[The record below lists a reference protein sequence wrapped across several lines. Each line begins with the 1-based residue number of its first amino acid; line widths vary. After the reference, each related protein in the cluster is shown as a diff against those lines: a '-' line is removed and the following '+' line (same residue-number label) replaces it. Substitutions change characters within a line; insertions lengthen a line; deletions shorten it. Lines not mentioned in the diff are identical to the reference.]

1 MLFIKVSKILHKI
14 WPLLQLQGLC
24 WKEAM
29 LCCNIDVMV
38 FYVVRLSYENSV
50 GGIYVLHYVGGS
62 LFGRGRWGI
71 TIMGKWL
78 NHRTMP
84 SGGNEHGI
92 IPGLSVNEPRRWKIQ

>member
-1 MLFIKVSKILHKI
+1 MRFIQVSKILHKI

-50 GGIYVLHYVGGS
+50 GGIYVLHYVGGVS
-62 LFGRGRWGI
+62 L
-71 TIMGKWL
+71 
-78 NHRTMP
+78 
-84 SGGNEHGI
+84 GGGGG
-92 IPGLSVNEPRRWKIQ
+92 GLP